1 MTSSRTRLLSQWKPR
16 QPQWGLALR
25 ITLAALLALGVA
37 QSLHLHLPLWAV
49 LTAIIVTQ
57 TSVGRSLK
65 TAGDYLVGTI
75 GGAIYGGAIT
85 IFVPHHSELGL
96 LGALALAVAPL
107 ALIVAIKPNLNVATV
122 TAIIVLLVPTI
133 TKVEPLASAIDRVLE
148 VGVGAIVGLAV
159 SFVVLPSRAQGLAL
173 AAAARS
179 LELMADALGALLA
192 GLTKGLDNDALH
204 RLQDGIGASLVTLA
218 EIGAEAQRERN
229 AGLSR
234 GPDVAPLVRTLLRLR
249 HDLVMVGRS
258 ATAPLPPS
266 LQERLGGAIDNL
278 RLAATSHLA
287 ACAEAL
293 RQRHAPPPLGPMEQ
307 ALAAY
312 AAEVAAVRRDGLI
325 RALPG
330 DQAERFFALG
340 FAMEQ
345 LHQNFRDLEM
355 RVTEWGQPSKPTA
368 RVA

>member
-1 MTSSRTRLLSQWKPR
+1 
-16 QPQWGLALR
+16 
-25 ITLAALLALGVA
+25 
-37 QSLHLHLPLWAV
+37 
-49 LTAIIVTQ
+49 
-57 TSVGRSLK
+57 
-65 TAGDYLVGTI
+65 
-75 GGAIYGGAIT
+75 
-85 IFVPHHSELGL
+85 
-96 LGALALAVAPL
+96 
-107 ALIVAIKPNLNVATV
+107 
-122 TAIIVLLVPTI
+122 VPTI

-148 VGVGAIVGLAV
+148 VGVGAAVGLAV
-159 SFVVLPSRAQGLAL
+159 SFVVLPSRAQGQAL

-218 EIGAEAQRERN
+218 DIGAEAQHERN

-249 HDLVMVGRS
+249 HDLVMIGRS
-258 ATAPLPPS
+258 VTAPLPPV
-266 LQERLGGAIDNL
+266 LQQRLGDCLDGF
-278 RLAATSHLA
+278 RSAASAHLA
-287 ACAEAL
+287 ACAAAL
-293 RQRHAPPPLGPMEQ
+293 RKRSPPPPLQPLEN

-312 AAEVAAVRRDGLI
+312 VAEVAAVRRDGLI

-355 RVTEWGQPSKPTA
+355 RVTEWGQAGKSSTPSA
-368 RVA
+368 